1 MYVYVCVCIS
11 VCMCMYVHVS
21 NVYLHATCRT
31 CVSVPAQVIACMC
44 MYVYVYVCICICM
57 YHIHMCMYWHICVYM
72 CIHVHICRPHT
83 GHIYSFMC
91 WCPQQALNIPRGG
104 GQPAGPTQDSHG
116 QQPRHFIPRSGTHSH
131 TRFGAPVR
139 AARVG
144 EGVSSSPAPA
154 MGPSRAKVAWRS
166 HTEPRPN

>member
-1 MYVYVCVCIS
+1 
-11 VCMCMYVHVS
+11 
-21 NVYLHATCRT
+21 
-31 CVSVPAQVIACMC
+31 MC
-44 MYVYVYVCICICM
+44 MYVYVSACIGMYLYVSCVYLHLYTVFIKYTCPKSLHVYVC
-57 YHIHMCMYWHICVYM
+57 MCMYMYVLAYM
-72 CIHVHICRPHT
+72 CIHVYICRPHT

-131 TRFGAPVR
+131 TRFGTPVG

-144 EGVSSSPAPA
+144 GAKAAPLHCPWAIQSQWALDDPVLSPV
-154 MGPSRAKVAWRS
+154 RADLGRWRCA
-166 HTEPRPN
+166 

>member
-1 MYVYVCVCIS
+1 MYL
-11 VCMCMYVHVS
+11 MYIYTWHAVHAS
-21 NVYLHATCRT
+21 
-31 CVSVPAQVIACMC
+31 SVPAQVIACMC

-57 YHIHMCMYWHICVYM
+57 YHIHMCMYCMYWHTCAYM
-72 CIHVHICRPHT
+72 CIHVYICKPHT

-144 EGVSSSPAPA
+144 GAKAAPLHCPWAIQSQWALDDPVLSPV
-154 MGPSRAKVAWRS
+154 RADLGRWRCA
-166 HTEPRPN
+166 

>member
-1 MYVYVCVCIS
+1 MYL
-11 VCMCMYVHVS
+11 MYIYTWHAVHAS
-21 NVYLHATCRT
+21 
-31 CVSVPAQVIACMC
+31 SVPAQVIACMC

-57 YHIHMCMYWHICVYM
+57 YHIHMCMYCMYWHTCAYM
-72 CIHVHICRPHT
+72 CIHVYICKPHT

-131 TRFGAPVR
+131 TRFGAPLR

-144 EGVSSSPAPA
+144 GGQNRPPAQP
-154 MGPSRAKVAWRS
+154 MGPPITMGTR
-166 HTEPRPN
+166 